1 VMVVE
6 VRAGD
11 EDDIPL
17 VESCLRLLRFGV
29 ISCYDDD
36 PHSHHS
42 IGMDVKKFE
51 VEDAHSLA
59 YGSGRHL
66 QVL

>member
-1 VMVVE
+1 MAVE
-6 VRAGD
+6 VRVGG

-17 VESCLRLLRFGV
+17 VESCLRLLLRPGL
-29 ISCYDDD
+29 ISCYDD

-42 IGMDVKKFE
+42 TGMDVKKFE
-51 VEDAHSLA
+51 VEDLA